1 MKTLALSLLLSLIA
15 FSLPVR
21 AAGPQAG
28 ASEKTVKVVTLN
40 LYHDK
45 DEWPKRRVQI
55 VEKLRQLRPDVIAL
69 QEVLQHETLTNQAE
83 WLAAQLDYQW
93 YFVSTD
99 PVDNPRRYGNAI
111 LTRHPIFRRGQKS
124 LQPLDDSRT
133 AGFVR
138 LDLDGRLL
146 NVYATHLHWTDQ
158 GGAIRSRQVAD
169 LMRYLEET
177 SENIPSLVA
186 GDFNSTADSPELAAL
201 RERFVDIYGNR
212 HPEAD
217 TVSSSTLN
225 LKYFAPKRIDHIFFE
240 RGAFTPVSATLL
252 FDRPDAQGVWASDHF
267 GLFSELHLGSIANP
281 GPDRPTREADPTW
294 K

>member
-1 MKTLALSLLLSLIA
+1 
-15 FSLPVR
+15 
-21 AAGPQAG
+21 
-28 ASEKTVKVVTLN
+28 
-40 LYHDK
+40 
-45 DEWPKRRVQI
+45 
-55 VEKLRQLRPDVIAL
+55 
-69 QEVLQHETLTNQAE
+69 VLQHETLTNQAG

-93 YFVSTD
+93 HFVSID
-99 PVDNPRRYGNAI
+99 PVDSPRRYGNAI
-111 LTRHPIFRRGQKS
+111 LTRHPILSRGQKK

-133 AGFVR
+133 AAFLR
-138 LDLDGRLL
+138 IDLGHGRAF

-169 LMRYLEET
+169 LMRYIDQT

-212 HPEAD
+212 HPDAD

-225 LKYFAPKRIDHIFFE
+225 LKYFAPRRIDHIFFQ
-240 RGAFTPVSATLL
+240 RDAFAPVSATIL

-281 GPDRPTREADPTW
+281 GPDRPARAADPTW